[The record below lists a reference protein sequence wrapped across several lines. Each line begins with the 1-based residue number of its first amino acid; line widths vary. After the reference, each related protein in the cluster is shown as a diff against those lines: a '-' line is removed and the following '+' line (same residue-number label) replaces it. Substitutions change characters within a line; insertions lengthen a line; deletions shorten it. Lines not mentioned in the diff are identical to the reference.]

1 MKKIII
7 IWVIIFC
14 KPLLS
19 QYQDS
24 IYTVKIAATL
34 SPIISFYGYPRYSGA
49 PDNAT
54 LGYGASIKAMWF
66 PGRMLSVGIMT
77 GYSFLVEDKI
87 ATGNGIEQPVNATA
101 RLTAIP
107 LQAAVSMQDNNF
119 EVGIG
124 MGPYL
129 MLSTIDYG
137 RTAKGKRFE
146 LGLTLFTS
154 YVFEV
159 NEQIY
164 IGPELRALYLSYR
177 RILSFM
183 PSISVHFNVYKY

>member
-1 MKKIII
+1 MKKVIII
-7 IWVIIFC
+7 LVIIFC
-14 KPLLS
+14 KPVLS

-24 IYTVKIAATL
+24 IYTVEIAATL
-34 SPIISFYGYPRYSGA
+34 SPIISFYGYPRYTGA

-54 LGYGASIKAMWF
+54 LGYGAAVRAMWF

-77 GYSFLVEDKI
+77 GYSFLVRDKI
-87 ATGNGIEQPVNATA
+87 TTAEGMEEPVNASA

-107 LQAAVSMQDNNF
+107 LQAAVSMQNNNF

-129 MLSTIDYG
+129 MISTIDYG
-137 RTAKGKRFE
+137 RTATGKRFE
-146 LGLTLFTS
+146 LGLTLFGS
-154 YVFEV
+154 YVFKV
-159 NEQIY
+159 NEHLY

-183 PSISVHFNVYKY
+183 PSISVHFDVYRY